1 MVGDGRGPLPGSET
15 DKPMIRKR
23 SKRLAFK
30 AMALAS
36 RARIRLDSSSRL
48 RILAYHDVPDA
59 ARLALQLQYL
69 SEHFTPV
76 DLSQALEVLSGSRS
90 VDRPV
95 WLTFDDGDPSVV
107 ENGTEVLS
115 ELGMRATLF
124 VCPGHVDTEE
134 PYWWHITER
143 ALDLGIEIDTGTVSD
158 EALARLKGVPDEQ
171 RRREVHRLAALI
183 AERKGSPHR
192 LGQLTTE
199 QIRRWLDEG
208 NSLGNHTWDH
218 PILSR
223 CTPKQQRRQI
233 EAAHH
238 WLRDNSF
245 MERKV
250 FAYPN
255 GNITAFAESVL
266 SEFGYEAALLFDH
279 RIAGSSHPLRTSR
292 IRVNANDDMDTWVAR
307 VSGVHPFIHHALG
320 RP

>member
-1 MVGDGRGPLPGSET
+1 
-15 DKPMIRKR
+15 MITKR

-30 AMALAS
+30 AMALGS
-36 RARIRLDSSSRL
+36 RARIRLDSSRRL
-48 RILAYHDVPDA
+48 RVLAYHDVPDA
-59 ARLALQLQYL
+59 ARFALQLQYL

-76 DLSQALEVLSGSRS
+76 DLGQALEILSGSQS

-107 ENGTEVLS
+107 ENGLEALS
-115 ELGMRATLF
+115 ELGITATLF

-134 PYWWHITER
+134 PYWWHIAER
-143 ALDLGIEIDTGTVSD
+143 ALDLGIEIDSGTAPD
-158 EALARLKGVPDEQ
+158 EALARLKGMPDEQ
-171 RRREVHRLAALI
+171 RRREIHRLAAFI

-192 LGQLTTE
+192 FGQLTTE

-218 PILSR
+218 PILNR
-223 CTPKQQRRQI
+223 CAPEEQRRQI

-238 WLRDNSF
+238 WLRDNSP
-245 MERKV
+245 MKRNV

-255 GNITAFAESVL
+255 GTSTAYAESVL
-266 SEFGYEAALLFDH
+266 SELGYEAALMFDH
-279 RIAGSSHPLRTSR
+279 RIAQSGHPLRTSR
-292 IRVNANDDMDTWVAR
+292 IRVNANDDMDTLMAR
-307 VSGVHPFIHHALG
+307 VSGVHPFIHHSLG